1 MGGKGSGRKPG
12 HAKSSNG
19 LSNADV
25 DAELN
30 SRVIGFMKDMNR
42 LPKCDLTDPDAIE
55 QRFYDYLTL
64 NDKWGL
70 KPGVAAYAA
79 AIGISRQML
88 WYVTRHDSDTMTLSG
103 QKLTRSSTDVIK
115 KHYEFLE
122 LSLESLMLNDKGNPV
137 KYFFLAKNHFG
148 YKDQSEH
155 LNVNVNE
162 RPTLAAP
169 EDVAAKYA
177 AQLGKPQA
185 EIEAVYEL
193 PDSEN

>member
-1 MGGKGSGRKPG
+1 MGGKGSGRKAG

-19 LSNADV
+19 LSNAIV

-30 SRVIGFMKDMNR
+30 SRVIGFMRDMNE

-55 QRFYDYLTL
+55 RRFYDFLEL
-64 NDKWGL
+64 NDKWSMR
-70 KPGVAAYAA
+70 PGVVAYATA
-79 AIGISRQML
+79 LGIARNQL
-88 WYVTRHDSDTMTLSG
+88 WYITRHDFETTTISG
-103 QKLTRSSTDVIK
+103 QKLTRDCIVTIK
-115 KHYEFLE
+115 KHFNFLE
-122 LSLESLMLNDKGNPV
+122 LSLENLMLNDKGNPV

-155 LNVNVNE
+155 INVNVNE

-177 AQLGKPQA
+177 AQLGRPQA

-193 PDSEN
+193 PDSES